1 MAFGEIE
8 AGSVWILWID
18 RGLKKP
24 MNKYEILFKEI
35 LDGTRDGKLKWK
47 QLNKRA
53 NSEVIFNPNL
63 VFRQFS
69 SQLTRGDSEFT
80 VILVEKKYEDP
91 AFDFY
96 YEKYYVELLILEKS
110 ELVISITDSVIEKND
125 MNKLVDMVESK
136 SDKAKNLFRQSRASE
151 LLEKLPR

>member
-1 MAFGEIE
+1 
-8 AGSVWILWID
+8 
-18 RGLKKP
+18 

>member
-1 MAFGEIE
+1 
-8 AGSVWILWID
+8 
-18 RGLKKP
+18 

-151 LLEKLPR
+151 LPEKLPR

>member
-96 YEKYYVELLILEKS
+96 YEKYYVEFLILEKS
-110 ELVISITDSVIEKND
+110 EFVISITDSVIEKND
-125 MNKLVDMVESK
+125 MMKLVDMVESK
-136 SDKAKNLFRQSRASE
+136 SDKTNKLFRQSRASE